1 MIEREEDCVLIRF
14 MTAELLVAPGTL
26 APREETELLGHAAV
40 QAIRGLGVEVPSVVD
55 MCCGTGNLACGIALC
70 LPEAQIWCSDC
81 AELCVEVARR
91 NVDRLALSNR
101 VKVCRGDLFAGL
113 HGLGLEGR
121 IHAVVCNP
129 PYISQTLLNKR
140 TDLLEREPREAFDGG
155 PYGLTV
161 HQRVIREAARYL
173 RWGGVLLC
181 EIGLGQHRQVEH
193 LLQRALFY
201 DGIRFIANAAGEPRV
216 VMAQRKHVPG

>member
-1 MIEREEDCVLIRF
+1 MIEHEGGYGLIRF

-26 APREETELLGHAAV
+26 TPREETELLGHAAV
-40 QAIRGLGVEVPSVVD
+40 DAVRELKVEVPKVVD

-70 LPEAQIWCSDC
+70 LPEAKIWCSDC

-101 VKVCRGDLFAGL
+101 VKVCRGDLFTAL
-113 HGLGLEGR
+113 HGLGLEAS
-121 IHAVVCNP
+121 IDAVVCNP
-129 PYISQTLLNKR
+129 PYISQALLNKR

-161 HQRVIREAARYL
+161 HQRVIREAATYL
-173 RWGGVLLC
+173 RYGGVLLC
-181 EIGLGQHRQVEH
+181 EVGLGQHRQVEH
-193 LLQRALFY
+193 LLQRALLY
-201 DGIRFIANAAGEPRV
+201 ESIRFIANAAGEPRV
-216 VMAQRKHVPG
+216 VLAQRKRV